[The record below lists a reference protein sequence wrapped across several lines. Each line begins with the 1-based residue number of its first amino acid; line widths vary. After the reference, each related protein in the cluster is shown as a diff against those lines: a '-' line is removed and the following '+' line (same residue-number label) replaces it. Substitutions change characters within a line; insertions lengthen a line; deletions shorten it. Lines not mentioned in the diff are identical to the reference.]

1 MHTIRVAF
9 QQRGITQ
16 LIQVSSGHHYF
27 PLHFWNIIEFM
38 LFSYFPI
45 TSTVHQNVEKYE
57 LTDRKTSIVFVVKLI
72 LRANP
77 AEKKTDGGFEF

>member
-1 MHTIRVAF
+1 
-9 QQRGITQ
+9 
-16 LIQVSSGHHYF
+16 
-27 PLHFWNIIEFM
+27 M

-77 AEKKTDGGFEF
+77 AEKKTDVLNFKFKYIKKISLTL